1 MESAIRFS
9 ERLLAVVL
17 LLSAGSAALGQVRTP
32 GGLEKRPEGVDPFE
46 WHVADPQST
55 APLVRAEIEA
65 ATRPADRKFAEN
77 ILKRL
82 DRIVRPRQVHLS
94 LQEAIH
100 RAMANSY
107 AVRIQSYEPAVSTAA
122 VVEAEAVFDAVY
134 FMDMS
139 KNVQDRPVPSE
150 LVGSRVDVF
159 SLNGGIRK
167 PLPSGGQLTT
177 RLNISRTSTDNQFQL
192 IDPVYTSDFVAELA
206 HPLLRN
212 SGLDFNRSLISVAR
226 NDLRISRQAFKRQV
240 RDILF
245 ATEEAYWRLV
255 QTRREVLIQARLLS
269 EFERTYDYL
278 WQRRDFDVYQIQLS
292 QTRAELERSR
302 ADFIRVVNQVYDAQD
317 VLLAIMNDPTLNLVD
332 EVELIPSAFPSAGPL
347 EIDRVAAVRE
357 ALENRTEVI
366 EARLRIENAG
376 LVVGRAKNQA
386 MPRLDLLFRYT
397 VNGLGVD
404 ADAAFSQVTQTD
416 FIDYFVALDF
426 ELPMGNR
433 SRKAAWRRARLRH
446 AQAIATLKAQIE
458 NVVLDVNTSVRA
470 IRTAYDR
477 IEPSLR
483 SAEANEEQVASTI
496 ARQER
501 KDFSALNQE
510 LNARR
515 ALAGSRS
522 ALLADLVEYNIAIIA
537 FERAK
542 ETLLNYNSIV
552 LAGEDQGGGSVEV
565 LPDTPE

>member
-1 MESAIRFS
+1 
-9 ERLLAVVL
+9 
-17 LLSAGSAALGQVRTP
+17 
-32 GGLEKRPEGVDPFE
+32 
-46 WHVADPQST
+46 
-55 APLVRAEIEA
+55 
-65 ATRPADRKFAEN
+65 
-77 ILKRL
+77 
-82 DRIVRPRQVHLS
+82 
-94 LQEAIH
+94 
-100 RAMANSY
+100 
-107 AVRIQSYEPAVSTAA
+107 AA

-404 ADAAFSQVTQTD
+404 ADAAFSQVTQSD
-416 FIDYFVALDF
+416 FMDYFVALDF